1 LITAL
6 YKVFIFIENNP
17 SLLLQSLSYYAT
29 LSPMNSKT
37 NKGETAM
44 KNSIYEGMPNLGYS
58 SNNRDFTNAR
68 KFPYIAKCRK
78 SSKPLTANYKQS
90 KMPRSIKN

>member
-1 LITAL
+1 MKFT
-6 YKVFIFIENNP
+6 YNNTG
-17 SLLLQSLSYYAT
+17 AI
-29 LSPMNSKT
+29 
-37 NKGETAM
+37 AM
-44 KNSIYEGMPNLGYS
+44 SKNSIYEGMPNLGFT
-58 SNNRDFTNAR
+58 SNNRDFTDGR